1 MGEEIGRKKRREAD
15 RERNLWEEKR
25 SEMVIVRVRE
35 ERKKNEEKKWE
46 SLLWER
52 LNEQKKIFF
61 FIGQKKIIFI
71 GAMHCVR
78 EIVFQKKKKIWK
90 TTYRI

>member
-25 SEMVIVRVRE
+25 LEKRE
-35 ERKKNEEKKWE
+35 KKQREEKKWE

-52 LNEQKKIFF
+52 LNEQKKILFPESEEYN
-61 FIGQKKIIFI
+61 
-71 GAMHCVR
+71 M
-78 EIVFQKKKKIWK
+78 
-90 TTYRI
+90 